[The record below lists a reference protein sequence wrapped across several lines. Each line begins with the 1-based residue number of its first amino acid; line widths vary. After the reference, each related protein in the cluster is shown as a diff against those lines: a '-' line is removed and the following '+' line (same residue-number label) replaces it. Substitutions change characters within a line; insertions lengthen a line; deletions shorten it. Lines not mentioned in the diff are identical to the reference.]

1 MISKMSAN
9 NPKSRKSKKKLS
21 RQMAVVALL
30 SAGILQPV
38 LPVLALGTAGGTDIK
53 NTATATFDNPNGG
66 TTTVTSNEVTIK
78 VAEVAGVAVANA
90 GFTDVNGSSVTT
102 DDILYYDFKITNTG
116 NDSTAFYL
124 PAPNISGGSIVPDG
138 TTVGSTTINGYT
150 IINQNGTVADIK
162 VTATGEAT
170 NTVAGLDNGGYV
182 KADEYIIVRVAVK
195 VTATALNAPITVT
208 LGDGN
213 DVAENVNSEVRTID
227 ALSTLTTTPAG
238 EGNLAGA
245 PVNLEQEGT
254 ATNTVNIG
262 VVPNYKSFAT
272 ILKTNPTPV
281 VTNNVTTAADDVIQY
296 GLQLKVNS
304 SAPVGSTGYTAVDL
318 QPVESVKFS
327 ASKTGSSPSDKNVV
341 IMSDAIPANT
351 RLAVS
356 TDPGYSAPVVPTDS
370 SGGLWK
376 VWYAYNT
383 ATNNVA
389 GNSPLEDI
397 WTDQAPANATEAATV
412 KRIAFVKEGAVAKGT
427 TTTVGTFNVVTSG
440 MTASGT
446 VYNIAQVVGQSE
458 TGAGKT
464 LVYDESG
471 DPDPSNFEGSAAGA
485 TSDLT
490 LTTFNAAT
498 TVTGIVTDTT
508 SPNND
513 PGGNNGTGVGGENT
527 VVSIGAPVAAG
538 LLTGPANAPGAA
550 GPTDNQDDFTN
561 KTTDGIS
568 GAQFNSVALTADP
581 AAITFSNSVA
591 SSSTL
596 NNVVLR
602 PIDPTTAAGVDAVS
616 ANNAS
621 YGSCAT
627 LPNGTTVEI
636 GATVNGVARTALYTL
651 AGGGTASC
659 AFSLTSSKTGT
670 STDPTPT
677 PIIFSTFT
685 GGVSVGYTVK
695 VDLPQAGTNSLQG
708 YAIPIAAYVE
718 GDGVGQTGYGDLNLS
733 GNQDQSPN
741 VTINRLY
748 TGFIK
753 VNKAVR
759 ILDTDGSTELM
770 AFTDNPSVQPK
781 PGQILEYRITYENI
795 ATAPPAGSG
804 SVSLSAGN
812 FKVVED
818 GRASVNTWGLTTTH
832 VLTKVVA
839 SNGTTSYY
847 DSDITVASPAPGV
860 AEATSNTGYVNT
872 VGTIAPASSGN
883 FKFQRKLN

>member
-9 NPKSRKSKKKLS
+9 IPKSQNAKKNLS

-30 SAGILQPV
+30 SAGILHPM

-124 PAPNISGGSIVPDG
+124 PAPNISGGSIV
-138 TTVGSTTINGYT
+138 SNGYT
-150 IINQNGTVADIK
+150 IISQNGTAANI
-162 VTATGEAT
+162 TLNQSGQS
-170 NTVAGLDNGGYV
+170 TVGLVGLNNGGYIE
-182 KADEYIIVRVAVK
+182 ADQYIIVRVAVQ
-195 VTATALNAPITVT
+195 VTANALNAPITVT

-262 VVPNYKSFAT
+262 VVPNYKSFST
-272 ILKTNPTPV
+272 ILKTNPVPV
-281 VTNNVTTAADDVIQY
+281 VTNNITTVADDVIQY

-318 QPVESVKFS
+318 QPVESVQFS
-327 ASKTGSSPSDKNVV
+327 ASKTGSSPSNKNVV
-341 IMSDAIPANT
+341 IMSDVIPANT
-351 RLAVS
+351 RLAVP
-356 TDPGYSAPVVPTDS
+356 TDAGYSAPVVPTDS

-376 VWYAYNT
+376 VWYVYNNT
-383 ATNNVA
+383 VATNNVA

-440 MTASGT
+440 MTTSGS

-458 TGAGKT
+458 AGAGKT

-471 DPDPSNFEGSAAGA
+471 DQDPSNFEGSTAGA

-490 LTTFNAAT
+490 LTTFNTAT
-498 TVTGIVTDTT
+498 TVTGTVTDT
-508 SPNND
+508 SSANND
-513 PGGNNGTGVGGENT
+513 PGGNNGTGTGGENT

-538 LLTGPANAPGAA
+538 LLTGPANAPGAI
-550 GPTDNQDDFTN
+550 GPNDNQDDFTN

-568 GAQFNSVALTADP
+568 GAQFNSVALTSDP

-591 SSSTL
+591 SSATL

-651 AGGGTASC
+651 TGGGTSSC
-659 AFSLTSSKTGT
+659 AFNLTSSTTGT
-670 STDPTPT
+670 NGGDASAT

-695 VDLPQAGTNSLQG
+695 VDLPLAGTSSLQG

-718 GDGVGQTGYGDLNLS
+718 GDGVGQTGYGVLNLS

-753 VNKAVR
+753 VNKEIRV
-759 ILDTDGSTELM
+759 LDANGNSISDPTRSNIST
-770 AFTDNPSVQPK
+770 FTATPTSQPK
-781 PGQILEYRITYENI
+781 PGEILEYRITYENI
-795 ATAPPAGSG
+795 ATAPVAGSG

-818 GRASVNTWGLTTTH
+818 GRATVNTWGLTTNH
-832 VLTKVVA
+832 VLTKA
-839 SNGTTSYY
+839 AATNGITSYY
-847 DSDITVASPAPGV
+847 DSAIVVASPGPGV

-872 VGTIAPASSGN
+872 IGTVAPNTSGT
-883 FKFQRKLN
+883 FTFQRKLN